1 MLELYLICPSFF
13 ITWFSPYV
21 WGMGRS
27 SLTQGC
33 GTNGRRRRR
42 RVYGKCFHYKSILA
56 CFTKFE
62 VLTLVSSKTTDKLDV
77 IPCSLMYRYEYFGGK
92 CCLRLQTRS
101 TFLQNVVTCLKNCTA
116 SHFRET

>member
-27 SLTQGC
+27 SPTQGC
-33 GTNGRRRRR
+33 GTNGRRRRKI
-42 RVYGKCFHYKSILA
+42 VCGKCFHYKSILA
-56 CFTKFE
+56 SFTKFE
-62 VLTLVSSKTTDKLDV
+62 VFTLVSSKSTDKLDM
-77 IPCSLMYRYEYFGGK
+77 ISCSLVYRYEYFGGK
-92 CCLRLQTRS
+92 CSLRLQTRS